1 VSTEF
6 YLLILGAYVLGS
18 VPLAYF
24 IAKRSLGI
32 DIREHGSGNVGA
44 SNLLSLTSWRIAA
57 PVFVFDFLKGMI
69 AVWLAWHL
77 SFSLTKQTFVALAV
91 ICGHNW
97 SPFLR
102 FRGGRGVLTTLGAAL
117 MIPALNDVVSERML
131 IVVGVV
137 LAISILAGTFALR
150 VGPVAVFAAIASLPV
165 LGFAFREPTEAVLG
179 LLGMFVILVIR
190 RLTAEQPIRV
200 TSMSRRQLLLNRL
213 LFDRDIRDKNIW
225 LSLVSKKERSRKGKV
240 GRSAE

>member
-117 MIPALNDVVSERML
+117 MIP
-131 IVVGVV
+131 V